1 MKRTIATLL
10 TTVAMVI
17 GSAAAFAGSN
27 PATDDKFKA
36 CADYSIT
43 ASNAGGYV
51 LDSSSGVGVLNF
63 RYTMA
68 DTSCKEIFYTF
79 TVYRGNSTSGLV
91 LWQDIRSGD
100 GQTATFYE
108 NASFVNGPT
117 SVCVVGQTSSNGQL
131 YDVAPESGC
140 VVLTSGGGSGAQGFF

>member
-1 MKRTIATLL
+1 MA
-10 TTVAMVI
+10 I

-43 ASNAGGYV
+43 ASNAGGYLV
-51 LDSSSGVGVLNF
+51 DSSMVGVLNF

-68 DTSCKEIFYTF
+68 DTSCKEIYYTF
-79 TVYRGNSTSGLV
+79 TVYSGNSTSGPV

-108 NASFVNGPT
+108 NASFLHGPT

-131 YDVAPESGC
+131 YDLAPESSC
-140 VVLTSGGGSGAQGFF
+140 VVLMSGGVGAQGFF